1 MKTPVDV
8 TYLADAVILLRY
20 FEAFGQVRR
29 AISVL
34 KKRSGAHEITIRE
47 FSISSNGITIGP
59 VLEEFQGV
67 LRGVPQYVG
76 ARSPMLDEKTP

>member
-1 MKTPVDV
+1 MSPIWPIT
-8 TYLADAVILLRY
+8 VILLRY

-34 KKRSGAHEITIRE
+34 KKRSGVHENTIRE
-47 FSISSNGITIGP
+47 FSINSNGISVGP
-59 VLEEFQGV
+59 VLKEFQGV

-76 ARSPMLDEKTP
+76 VRAPILDEKKP